1 MTDFEQH
8 SPPEV
13 VNAEGW
19 WTIYPQVTRTPSKW
33 FKHARLPQG
42 LEVSQSR
49 SNGCFLVKREV
60 EAADAW
66 LNQSEAVAERYGAS
80 ARAIHFAA
88 HWMRNRYLFPTHVL
102 AGGLFQLGDY
112 AVKPAVP
119 FNEYERSLF
128 HRAFTKHHF
137 SGPTIIAVRWLNIN
151 VGYPDHYLP
160 VSVNRPDMC
169 VPAIMEWVNTGMFLE
184 HNYRKA
190 LALAAQIDL
199 GKAKPI
205 PGYSPPERW
214 GGTNSKSWR
223 QRYESQKPA
232 DLPGFWTL
240 GPDGLA
246 R

>member
-1 MTDFEQH
+1 MSEQN

-19 WTIYPQVTRTPSKW
+19 WTIYPQVVRTPSRW
-33 FKHARLPQG
+33 FKRARMAQG

-49 SNGCFLVKREV
+49 SNGCFQVRKEV

-66 LNQSEAVAERYGAS
+66 LNQPVAVAERYGAS
-80 ARAIHFAA
+80 ARAIHFAG
-88 HWMRNRYLFPTHVL
+88 HFMRNRYLFPTHVIP
-102 AGGLFQLGDY
+102 GGIFQLGDY

-119 FNEYERSLF
+119 FNAFERDLF
-128 HRAFTKHHF
+128 RRVWKKTHF
-137 SGPTIIAVRWLNIN
+137 SAATIIAVRWLNVG
-151 VGYPDHYLP
+151 VGYPNCYLP

-184 HNYRKA
+184 ENYVRA
-190 LALAAQIDL
+190 LWLAEQIDQ
-199 GKAKPI
+199 GRRAPEE
-205 PGYSPPERW
+205 GYTTPDKW
-214 GGTNSKSWR
+214 GGENSASWR
-223 QRYESQKPA
+223 RKHEDKTPSK
-232 DLPGFWTL
+232 LPGFWTL